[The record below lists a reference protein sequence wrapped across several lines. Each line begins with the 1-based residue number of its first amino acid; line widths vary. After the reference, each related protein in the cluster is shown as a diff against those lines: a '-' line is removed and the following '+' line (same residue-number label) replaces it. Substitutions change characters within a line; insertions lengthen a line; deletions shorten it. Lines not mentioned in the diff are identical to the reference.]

1 MKVYKRNGAE
11 QDFCLDKIIN
21 AIKKANNAVS
31 DDGKLT
37 DEQFDKVVA
46 TVEKF
51 LEPFDTVKV
60 EDIQDLVEKAL
71 MKHNRY
77 EIAKAYILFRDKKQN
92 QKLYDDVDEQVLAI
106 TKGESAELRGD
117 NANKHIDVNSS
128 IRDYIAGTE
137 CKSLAQKML
146 DKSIITAHKKG
157 WLHYHD
163 MDYSPVM
170 PLHNCFSGNT
180 KVVTEYGTL
189 PFSSFKEGETI
200 TVLDYKGVRRKAI
213 VHLFEKQPFNIV
225 TLVARGKNRKVEI
238 ECTADHRWMLED
250 GSITTSLK
258 VGDRIK
264 RFERHR
270 NTITN
275 EEQAKYWCFGFI
287 VGDGCDHYNLSH
299 VRLCGYK
306 NQYLENFKKAGCFY
320 NLTPDFGKDACP
332 VTSHFRKQ
340 DFLNSKGWKF
350 LNAEQKAFLFEGLM
364 AADHWGEN
372 SITTSD
378 ERELNLIKE
387 CAPIAGYVISSI
399 KEVTRNTNYK
409 ENALQYEIRFIST
422 MKENYGYVVKCIKP
436 KYKDNRPQQTYCVEE
451 PETHTF
457 TLEKGVVTG
466 NCDVFNI
473 EDMLDNGFMMN
484 DTKITRPRRFSTAAN
499 LAAQVNLIISGSQ
512 YGGQTFSWAPLA
524 KYVESTRVDCKIEL
538 LTILSVLPKWLAL
551 ILKPWY
557 NKMVEV
563 MVKRDVHVGIK
574 TYQYQVLCHQ
584 SSNGQ
589 TPFVSNVI
597 NLREAMGER
606 EQKDLAFIIEEI
618 LKRRTKGV
626 LDKLGKPMPPLFPKL
641 LYYTCDGLNVK
652 KGDPYFYLT
661 ELAAKCITVRM
672 QPDIISEKK
681 NREVKKGQMIPA
693 MGCRSF
699 LAPVWEERRYPRN
712 TMFYWQYVTSNNIQY
727 EGAPGRNIDFNRKIE
742 YSVLPHSDA
751 NCEIAINFRGNTGWL
766 KETTDEEV
774 VILQP
779 IVYGRF
785 NMGVVTINL
794 PHCALSAVKSVKDN
808 NMDSKYL
815 KDEFYRILDERLEI
829 CHKALLTRW
838 ESVKNIKAKN
848 SPILWQHGALARLNE
863 DDTIGDWVVKHE
875 PAFTSI
881 SLGYVGLY
889 ETCMALTGESNTSS
903 KGQKTSS
910 KILQYLNK
918 KCEEWKEEDHLG
930 YSIYGTPEEALTY
943 KFASA
948 LAKDFGLIE
957 HITDKEYVVNSYH
970 VDPREDIDA
979 FLKLKI
985 EGQYLAL
992 SSGGAVSYIETPDMQ
1007 KNPEAIISVIQY
1019 MHEHI
1024 MYAEVNT
1031 KLDTCYNCGYQ
1042 GELKMIKTENGD
1054 FRFVCP
1060 VCGCDDPDKQLV
1072 TRRIC
1077 GYMGVVNAG
1086 NVNKGRGDDI
1096 FNRTLHLDSESNI
1109 RYVGNMKPT
1118 PKSCLC
1124 S

>member
-170 PLHNCFSGNT
+170 PLHNC
-180 KVVTEYGTL
+180 
-189 PFSSFKEGETI
+189 
-200 TVLDYKGVRRKAI
+200 
-213 VHLFEKQPFNIV
+213 
-225 TLVARGKNRKVEI
+225 
-238 ECTADHRWMLED
+238 
-250 GSITTSLK
+250 
-258 VGDRIK
+258 
-264 RFERHR
+264 
-270 NTITN
+270 
-275 EEQAKYWCFGFI
+275 
-287 VGDGCDHYNLSH
+287 
-299 VRLCGYK
+299 
-306 NQYLENFKKAGCFY
+306 
-320 NLTPDFGKDACP
+320 
-332 VTSHFRKQ
+332 
-340 DFLNSKGWKF
+340 
-350 LNAEQKAFLFEGLM
+350 
-364 AADHWGEN
+364 
-372 SITTSD
+372 
-378 ERELNLIKE
+378 
-387 CAPIAGYVISSI
+387 
-399 KEVTRNTNYK
+399 
-409 ENALQYEIRFIST
+409 
-422 MKENYGYVVKCIKP
+422 
-436 KYKDNRPQQTYCVEE
+436 
-451 PETHTF
+451 
-457 TLEKGVVTG
+457 
-466 NCDVFNI
+466 DVFNI

-499 LAAQVNLIISGSQ
+499 LAAQINLIISGSQ

-538 LTILSVLPKWLAL
+538 LSILSVLPKWFAF

-557 NKMVEV
+557 SKMVEV
-563 MVKRDVHVGIK
+563 MVKRDIHVGIK

-597 NLREAMGER
+597 NLREAMGEQ

-681 NREVKKGQMIPA
+681 NREVKKGQMIPC

-699 LAPVWEERRYPRN
+699 LSAIWEERRYPRS
-712 TMFYWQYVTSNNIQY
+712 TKFYWQYVTSSNVQY

-742 YSVLPHSDA
+742 YSVLPHFDA

-766 KETTDEEV
+766 KEMTDEEV
-774 VILQP
+774 VVLQP

-863 DDTIGDWVVKHE
+863 EDTIGDWVMKHE

-889 ETCMALTGESNTSS
+889 ETCMALTGESNTSA

-957 HITDKEYVVNSYH
+957 HITDKEYIVNSYH

-979 FLKLKI
+979 FLKLNI

-1007 KNPEAIISVIQY
+1007 RNPEAIISVIQY

-1109 RYVGNMKPT
+1109 RYVGNMKPI

>member
-170 PLHNCFSGNT
+170 PLHNC
-180 KVVTEYGTL
+180 
-189 PFSSFKEGETI
+189 
-200 TVLDYKGVRRKAI
+200 
-213 VHLFEKQPFNIV
+213 
-225 TLVARGKNRKVEI
+225 
-238 ECTADHRWMLED
+238 
-250 GSITTSLK
+250 
-258 VGDRIK
+258 
-264 RFERHR
+264 
-270 NTITN
+270 
-275 EEQAKYWCFGFI
+275 
-287 VGDGCDHYNLSH
+287 
-299 VRLCGYK
+299 
-306 NQYLENFKKAGCFY
+306 
-320 NLTPDFGKDACP
+320 
-332 VTSHFRKQ
+332 
-340 DFLNSKGWKF
+340 
-350 LNAEQKAFLFEGLM
+350 
-364 AADHWGEN
+364 
-372 SITTSD
+372 
-378 ERELNLIKE
+378 
-387 CAPIAGYVISSI
+387 
-399 KEVTRNTNYK
+399 
-409 ENALQYEIRFIST
+409 
-422 MKENYGYVVKCIKP
+422 
-436 KYKDNRPQQTYCVEE
+436 
-451 PETHTF
+451 
-457 TLEKGVVTG
+457 
-466 NCDVFNI
+466 DVFNI

-499 LAAQVNLIISGSQ
+499 LAAQINLIISGSQ

-889 ETCMALTGESNTSS
+889 ETCMALTGESNTSV

-1019 MHEHI
+1019 MHDHI

-1109 RYVGNMKPT
+1109 RYVGNMKPI

>member
-170 PLHNCFSGNT
+170 PLHNC
-180 KVVTEYGTL
+180 
-189 PFSSFKEGETI
+189 
-200 TVLDYKGVRRKAI
+200 
-213 VHLFEKQPFNIV
+213 
-225 TLVARGKNRKVEI
+225 
-238 ECTADHRWMLED
+238 
-250 GSITTSLK
+250 
-258 VGDRIK
+258 
-264 RFERHR
+264 
-270 NTITN
+270 
-275 EEQAKYWCFGFI
+275 
-287 VGDGCDHYNLSH
+287 
-299 VRLCGYK
+299 
-306 NQYLENFKKAGCFY
+306 
-320 NLTPDFGKDACP
+320 
-332 VTSHFRKQ
+332 
-340 DFLNSKGWKF
+340 
-350 LNAEQKAFLFEGLM
+350 
-364 AADHWGEN
+364 
-372 SITTSD
+372 
-378 ERELNLIKE
+378 
-387 CAPIAGYVISSI
+387 
-399 KEVTRNTNYK
+399 
-409 ENALQYEIRFIST
+409 
-422 MKENYGYVVKCIKP
+422 
-436 KYKDNRPQQTYCVEE
+436 
-451 PETHTF
+451 
-457 TLEKGVVTG
+457 
-466 NCDVFNI
+466 DVFNI

-499 LAAQVNLIISGSQ
+499 LAAQINLIISGSQ

-538 LTILSVLPKWLAL
+538 LTILSVLPKWLAF

-563 MVKRDVHVGIK
+563 MVKRDIHVGIK

-597 NLREAMGER
+597 NLREAMGEQ

-681 NREVKKGQMIPA
+681 NREVKKGQMIPC

-699 LAPVWEERRYPRN
+699 LAPIWEERRYPRN
-712 TMFYWQYVTSNNIQY
+712 TKFYWQYVTSSNIQY

-742 YSVLPHSDA
+742 YSVLPHFDA

-774 VILQP
+774 VVLQP

-848 SPILWQHGALARLNE
+848 SPILWQHGALARLDE
-863 DDTIGDWVVKHE
+863 EDTIGDWVMKHE

-889 ETCMALTGESNTSS
+889 ETCMALTGESNTSA

-1007 KNPEAIISVIQY
+1007 KNPEAIIVVIQY
-1019 MHEHI
+1019 IHEHI

-1096 FNRTLHLDSESNI
+1096 FNRTLHLDSECNI
-1109 RYVGNMKPT
+1109 RYVGNVKPI

>member
-170 PLHNCFSGNT
+170 PLHNC
-180 KVVTEYGTL
+180 
-189 PFSSFKEGETI
+189 
-200 TVLDYKGVRRKAI
+200 
-213 VHLFEKQPFNIV
+213 
-225 TLVARGKNRKVEI
+225 
-238 ECTADHRWMLED
+238 
-250 GSITTSLK
+250 
-258 VGDRIK
+258 
-264 RFERHR
+264 
-270 NTITN
+270 
-275 EEQAKYWCFGFI
+275 
-287 VGDGCDHYNLSH
+287 
-299 VRLCGYK
+299 
-306 NQYLENFKKAGCFY
+306 
-320 NLTPDFGKDACP
+320 
-332 VTSHFRKQ
+332 
-340 DFLNSKGWKF
+340 
-350 LNAEQKAFLFEGLM
+350 
-364 AADHWGEN
+364 
-372 SITTSD
+372 
-378 ERELNLIKE
+378 
-387 CAPIAGYVISSI
+387 
-399 KEVTRNTNYK
+399 
-409 ENALQYEIRFIST
+409 
-422 MKENYGYVVKCIKP
+422 
-436 KYKDNRPQQTYCVEE
+436 
-451 PETHTF
+451 
-457 TLEKGVVTG
+457 
-466 NCDVFNI
+466 DVFNI

-499 LAAQVNLIISGSQ
+499 LAAQINLIISGSQ

-538 LTILSVLPKWLAL
+538 LSILSVLPKWLAF

-563 MVKRDVHVGIK
+563 MVKRDIHVGIK

-597 NLREAMGER
+597 NLREAMGEQ

-681 NREVKKGQMIPA
+681 NREVKKGQMIPC

-699 LAPVWEERRYPRN
+699 LAPIWEERRYSRN
-712 TMFYWQYVTSNNIQY
+712 TKFYWQYVTSNNIQY

-742 YSVLPHSDA
+742 YSVLPHFDA

-774 VILQP
+774 VVLQP

-863 DDTIGDWVVKHE
+863 EDTIGDWAMKHE

-889 ETCMALTGESNTSS
+889 ETCMALTGESNTSA

-1007 KNPEAIISVIQY
+1007 KNPEAIVVVIQY
-1019 MHEHI
+1019 IHEHI

-1096 FNRTLHLDSESNI
+1096 FNRTLHLDSECNI
-1109 RYVGNMKPT
+1109 RYVGNMKPI

>member
-170 PLHNCFSGNT
+170 PLHNC
-180 KVVTEYGTL
+180 
-189 PFSSFKEGETI
+189 
-200 TVLDYKGVRRKAI
+200 
-213 VHLFEKQPFNIV
+213 
-225 TLVARGKNRKVEI
+225 
-238 ECTADHRWMLED
+238 
-250 GSITTSLK
+250 
-258 VGDRIK
+258 
-264 RFERHR
+264 
-270 NTITN
+270 
-275 EEQAKYWCFGFI
+275 
-287 VGDGCDHYNLSH
+287 
-299 VRLCGYK
+299 
-306 NQYLENFKKAGCFY
+306 
-320 NLTPDFGKDACP
+320 
-332 VTSHFRKQ
+332 
-340 DFLNSKGWKF
+340 
-350 LNAEQKAFLFEGLM
+350 
-364 AADHWGEN
+364 
-372 SITTSD
+372 
-378 ERELNLIKE
+378 
-387 CAPIAGYVISSI
+387 
-399 KEVTRNTNYK
+399 
-409 ENALQYEIRFIST
+409 
-422 MKENYGYVVKCIKP
+422 
-436 KYKDNRPQQTYCVEE
+436 
-451 PETHTF
+451 
-457 TLEKGVVTG
+457 
-466 NCDVFNI
+466 DVFNI

-499 LAAQVNLIISGSQ
+499 LAAQINLIISGSQ

-538 LTILSVLPKWLAL
+538 LSILSVLPKWLAF

-563 MVKRDVHVGIK
+563 MVKRDIHVGIK

-681 NREVKKGQMIPA
+681 NREVKKGQMIPC

-699 LAPVWEERRYPRN
+699 LAPIWEERRYPRN
-712 TMFYWQYVTSNNIQY
+712 TKFYWQYVTSNHIQY

-742 YSVLPHSDA
+742 YSVLPHFDA
-751 NCEIAINFRGNTGWL
+751 NCDIAINFRGNTGWL

-774 VILQP
+774 VVLQP

-848 SPILWQHGALARLNE
+848 SPILWQHGALARLDE
-863 DDTIGDWVVKHE
+863 DDTIGDWVMKHE

-889 ETCMALTGESNTSS
+889 ETCMALTGESNTSA

-1007 KNPEAIISVIQY
+1007 RNPEAIISVIQY

-1042 GELKMIKTENGD
+1042 GELEMIKTENGD

-1060 VCGCDDPDKQLV
+1060 VCKCDDPDKQLV

-1096 FNRTLHLDSESNI
+1096 FNRTLHLDSECNI
-1109 RYVGNMKPT
+1109 RYVGNIKPI

>member
-170 PLHNCFSGNT
+170 PLHNC
-180 KVVTEYGTL
+180 
-189 PFSSFKEGETI
+189 
-200 TVLDYKGVRRKAI
+200 
-213 VHLFEKQPFNIV
+213 
-225 TLVARGKNRKVEI
+225 
-238 ECTADHRWMLED
+238 
-250 GSITTSLK
+250 
-258 VGDRIK
+258 
-264 RFERHR
+264 
-270 NTITN
+270 
-275 EEQAKYWCFGFI
+275 
-287 VGDGCDHYNLSH
+287 
-299 VRLCGYK
+299 
-306 NQYLENFKKAGCFY
+306 
-320 NLTPDFGKDACP
+320 
-332 VTSHFRKQ
+332 
-340 DFLNSKGWKF
+340 
-350 LNAEQKAFLFEGLM
+350 
-364 AADHWGEN
+364 
-372 SITTSD
+372 
-378 ERELNLIKE
+378 
-387 CAPIAGYVISSI
+387 
-399 KEVTRNTNYK
+399 
-409 ENALQYEIRFIST
+409 
-422 MKENYGYVVKCIKP
+422 
-436 KYKDNRPQQTYCVEE
+436 
-451 PETHTF
+451 
-457 TLEKGVVTG
+457 
-466 NCDVFNI
+466 DVFNI

-499 LAAQVNLIISGSQ
+499 LAAQINLIISGSQ

-538 LTILSVLPKWLAL
+538 LSILSVLPKWFAF

-681 NREVKKGQMIPA
+681 NREVKKGQMIPC

-699 LAPVWEERRYPRN
+699 LAPIWEERRYSRN
-712 TMFYWQYVTSNNIQY
+712 TKFYWQYVTSNNIQY

-785 NMGVVTINL
+785 NMGVVTVNL

-863 DDTIGDWVVKHE
+863 DDTIGDWVMKHE

-889 ETCMALTGESNTSS
+889 ETCMALTGESNTSV

-1007 KNPEAIISVIQY
+1007 KNPEAIVVVIQY
-1019 MHEHI
+1019 IHEHI

-1109 RYVGNMKPT
+1109 RYVGNMKPI
-1118 PKSCLC
+1118 PKS
-1124 S
+1124 

>member
-170 PLHNCFSGNT
+170 PLHNC
-180 KVVTEYGTL
+180 
-189 PFSSFKEGETI
+189 
-200 TVLDYKGVRRKAI
+200 
-213 VHLFEKQPFNIV
+213 
-225 TLVARGKNRKVEI
+225 
-238 ECTADHRWMLED
+238 
-250 GSITTSLK
+250 
-258 VGDRIK
+258 
-264 RFERHR
+264 
-270 NTITN
+270 
-275 EEQAKYWCFGFI
+275 
-287 VGDGCDHYNLSH
+287 
-299 VRLCGYK
+299 
-306 NQYLENFKKAGCFY
+306 
-320 NLTPDFGKDACP
+320 
-332 VTSHFRKQ
+332 
-340 DFLNSKGWKF
+340 
-350 LNAEQKAFLFEGLM
+350 
-364 AADHWGEN
+364 
-372 SITTSD
+372 
-378 ERELNLIKE
+378 
-387 CAPIAGYVISSI
+387 
-399 KEVTRNTNYK
+399 
-409 ENALQYEIRFIST
+409 
-422 MKENYGYVVKCIKP
+422 
-436 KYKDNRPQQTYCVEE
+436 
-451 PETHTF
+451 
-457 TLEKGVVTG
+457 
-466 NCDVFNI
+466 DVFNI

-499 LAAQVNLIISGSQ
+499 LAAQINLIISGSQ

-538 LTILSVLPKWLAL
+538 LSILSVLPKWFAF

-681 NREVKKGQMIPA
+681 NREVKKGQMIPC

-699 LAPVWEERRYPRN
+699 LAPIWEERRYSRN
-712 TMFYWQYVTSNNIQY
+712 TKFYWQYVTSNNIQY

-785 NMGVVTINL
+785 NMGVVTVNL

-863 DDTIGDWVVKHE
+863 EDTIGDWVMKHE

-889 ETCMALTGESNTSS
+889 ETCMALTGESNTSA

-1007 KNPEAIISVIQY
+1007 KNPEAIVVVIQY
-1019 MHEHI
+1019 IHEHI

-1096 FNRTLHLDSESNI
+1096 FNRTLHLDSECNI
-1109 RYVGNMKPT
+1109 RYVGNVKPI

>member
-170 PLHNCFSGNT
+170 PLHNC
-180 KVVTEYGTL
+180 
-189 PFSSFKEGETI
+189 
-200 TVLDYKGVRRKAI
+200 
-213 VHLFEKQPFNIV
+213 
-225 TLVARGKNRKVEI
+225 
-238 ECTADHRWMLED
+238 
-250 GSITTSLK
+250 
-258 VGDRIK
+258 
-264 RFERHR
+264 
-270 NTITN
+270 
-275 EEQAKYWCFGFI
+275 
-287 VGDGCDHYNLSH
+287 
-299 VRLCGYK
+299 
-306 NQYLENFKKAGCFY
+306 
-320 NLTPDFGKDACP
+320 
-332 VTSHFRKQ
+332 
-340 DFLNSKGWKF
+340 
-350 LNAEQKAFLFEGLM
+350 
-364 AADHWGEN
+364 
-372 SITTSD
+372 
-378 ERELNLIKE
+378 
-387 CAPIAGYVISSI
+387 
-399 KEVTRNTNYK
+399 
-409 ENALQYEIRFIST
+409 
-422 MKENYGYVVKCIKP
+422 
-436 KYKDNRPQQTYCVEE
+436 
-451 PETHTF
+451 
-457 TLEKGVVTG
+457 
-466 NCDVFNI
+466 DVFNI

-499 LAAQVNLIISGSQ
+499 LAAQINLIISGSQ

-538 LTILSVLPKWLAL
+538 LSILSVLPKWLAF

-563 MVKRDVHVGIK
+563 MVKRDIHVGIK

-681 NREVKKGQMIPA
+681 NREVKKGQMIPC

-699 LAPVWEERRYPRN
+699 VSAIWEERRYPRS
-712 TMFYWQYVTSNNIQY
+712 TKFYWQYVTSNNIQY

-742 YSVLPHSDA
+742 YSVLPHFDA

-774 VILQP
+774 VVLQP

-848 SPILWQHGALARLNE
+848 SPILWQHGALARLDE
-863 DDTIGDWVVKHE
+863 EDTIGDWVMKHE

-889 ETCMALTGESNTSS
+889 ETCMALTGESNTSA

-1007 KNPEAIISVIQY
+1007 KNPEAIIVVIQY
-1019 MHEHI
+1019 IHEHI

-1096 FNRTLHLDSESNI
+1096 FNRTLHLDSECNI
-1109 RYVGNMKPT
+1109 RYVGNVKPI

>member
-170 PLHNCFSGNT
+170 PLHNC
-180 KVVTEYGTL
+180 
-189 PFSSFKEGETI
+189 
-200 TVLDYKGVRRKAI
+200 
-213 VHLFEKQPFNIV
+213 
-225 TLVARGKNRKVEI
+225 
-238 ECTADHRWMLED
+238 
-250 GSITTSLK
+250 
-258 VGDRIK
+258 
-264 RFERHR
+264 
-270 NTITN
+270 
-275 EEQAKYWCFGFI
+275 
-287 VGDGCDHYNLSH
+287 
-299 VRLCGYK
+299 
-306 NQYLENFKKAGCFY
+306 
-320 NLTPDFGKDACP
+320 
-332 VTSHFRKQ
+332 
-340 DFLNSKGWKF
+340 
-350 LNAEQKAFLFEGLM
+350 
-364 AADHWGEN
+364 
-372 SITTSD
+372 
-378 ERELNLIKE
+378 
-387 CAPIAGYVISSI
+387 
-399 KEVTRNTNYK
+399 
-409 ENALQYEIRFIST
+409 
-422 MKENYGYVVKCIKP
+422 
-436 KYKDNRPQQTYCVEE
+436 
-451 PETHTF
+451 
-457 TLEKGVVTG
+457 
-466 NCDVFNI
+466 DVFNI

-499 LAAQVNLIISGSQ
+499 LAAQINLIISGSQ

-538 LTILSVLPKWLAL
+538 LSILSVLPKWFAF

-563 MVKRDVHVGIK
+563 MVKRDIHVGIK

-681 NREVKKGQMIPA
+681 NREVKKGQMIPC

-699 LAPVWEERRYPRN
+699 LAPIWEERRYPRS
-712 TMFYWQYVTSNNIQY
+712 TKFYWQYVTSNNIQY

-742 YSVLPHSDA
+742 YSVLPHFDA

-766 KETTDEEV
+766 KEMTDEEV
-774 VILQP
+774 VVLQP

-863 DDTIGDWVVKHE
+863 EDTIGDWVMKHE

-889 ETCMALTGESNTSS
+889 ETCMALTGESNTSV

-957 HITDKEYVVNSYH
+957 HITDKEYIVNSYH

-979 FLKLKI
+979 FLKLNI

-1007 KNPEAIISVIQY
+1007 RNPEAIISVIQY

-1109 RYVGNMKPT
+1109 RYVGNMKPI

>member
-37 DEQFDKVVA
+37 DEQFDKVVS

-170 PLHNCFSGNT
+170 PLHNC
-180 KVVTEYGTL
+180 
-189 PFSSFKEGETI
+189 
-200 TVLDYKGVRRKAI
+200 
-213 VHLFEKQPFNIV
+213 
-225 TLVARGKNRKVEI
+225 
-238 ECTADHRWMLED
+238 
-250 GSITTSLK
+250 
-258 VGDRIK
+258 
-264 RFERHR
+264 
-270 NTITN
+270 
-275 EEQAKYWCFGFI
+275 
-287 VGDGCDHYNLSH
+287 
-299 VRLCGYK
+299 
-306 NQYLENFKKAGCFY
+306 
-320 NLTPDFGKDACP
+320 
-332 VTSHFRKQ
+332 
-340 DFLNSKGWKF
+340 
-350 LNAEQKAFLFEGLM
+350 
-364 AADHWGEN
+364 
-372 SITTSD
+372 
-378 ERELNLIKE
+378 
-387 CAPIAGYVISSI
+387 
-399 KEVTRNTNYK
+399 
-409 ENALQYEIRFIST
+409 
-422 MKENYGYVVKCIKP
+422 
-436 KYKDNRPQQTYCVEE
+436 
-451 PETHTF
+451 
-457 TLEKGVVTG
+457 
-466 NCDVFNI
+466 DVFNI

-499 LAAQVNLIISGSQ
+499 LAAQINLIISGSQ

-538 LTILSVLPKWLAL
+538 LSILSVLPKWFAF

-681 NREVKKGQMIPA
+681 NREVKKGQMIPC

-699 LAPVWEERRYPRN
+699 LSAIWEERRYPRS
-712 TMFYWQYVTSNNIQY
+712 TKFYWQYVTSNNIQY

-863 DDTIGDWVVKHE
+863 EDTVGDWVMKHE

-889 ETCMALTGESNTSS
+889 ETCMALTGESNTSV

-1007 KNPEAIISVIQY
+1007 KNPEAIIVVIQY
-1019 MHEHI
+1019 IHEHI

-1096 FNRTLHLDSESNI
+1096 FNRTLHLDSECNI
-1109 RYVGNMKPT
+1109 RYVGNMKPI

>member
-170 PLHNCFSGNT
+170 PLHNC
-180 KVVTEYGTL
+180 
-189 PFSSFKEGETI
+189 
-200 TVLDYKGVRRKAI
+200 
-213 VHLFEKQPFNIV
+213 
-225 TLVARGKNRKVEI
+225 
-238 ECTADHRWMLED
+238 
-250 GSITTSLK
+250 
-258 VGDRIK
+258 
-264 RFERHR
+264 
-270 NTITN
+270 
-275 EEQAKYWCFGFI
+275 
-287 VGDGCDHYNLSH
+287 
-299 VRLCGYK
+299 
-306 NQYLENFKKAGCFY
+306 
-320 NLTPDFGKDACP
+320 
-332 VTSHFRKQ
+332 
-340 DFLNSKGWKF
+340 
-350 LNAEQKAFLFEGLM
+350 
-364 AADHWGEN
+364 
-372 SITTSD
+372 
-378 ERELNLIKE
+378 
-387 CAPIAGYVISSI
+387 
-399 KEVTRNTNYK
+399 
-409 ENALQYEIRFIST
+409 
-422 MKENYGYVVKCIKP
+422 
-436 KYKDNRPQQTYCVEE
+436 
-451 PETHTF
+451 
-457 TLEKGVVTG
+457 
-466 NCDVFNI
+466 DVFNI

-499 LAAQVNLIISGSQ
+499 LAAQINLIISGSQ

-538 LTILSVLPKWLAL
+538 LSILSVLPKWFAF

-681 NREVKKGQMIPA
+681 NREVKKGQMIPC

-699 LAPVWEERRYPRN
+699 LAPIWEERRYPRS
-712 TMFYWQYVTSNNIQY
+712 TKFYWQYVTSNNIQY

-774 VILQP
+774 VVLQP

-785 NMGVVTINL
+785 NMGVVTVNL

-863 DDTIGDWVVKHE
+863 DDTIGDWVMKHE

-889 ETCMALTGESNTSS
+889 ETCMALTGESNTSV

-979 FLKLKI
+979 FLKLNI

-1007 KNPEAIISVIQY
+1007 RNPEAIISVIQY

-1042 GELKMIKTENGD
+1042 GELEMVKTENGD

-1060 VCGCDDPDKQLV
+1060 VCRCDDPDKQLV

-1109 RYVGNMKPT
+1109 RYVGNMKPI
-1118 PKSCLC
+1118 PKS
-1124 S
+1124 

>member
-170 PLHNCFSGNT
+170 PLHNC
-180 KVVTEYGTL
+180 
-189 PFSSFKEGETI
+189 
-200 TVLDYKGVRRKAI
+200 
-213 VHLFEKQPFNIV
+213 
-225 TLVARGKNRKVEI
+225 
-238 ECTADHRWMLED
+238 
-250 GSITTSLK
+250 
-258 VGDRIK
+258 
-264 RFERHR
+264 
-270 NTITN
+270 
-275 EEQAKYWCFGFI
+275 
-287 VGDGCDHYNLSH
+287 
-299 VRLCGYK
+299 
-306 NQYLENFKKAGCFY
+306 
-320 NLTPDFGKDACP
+320 
-332 VTSHFRKQ
+332 
-340 DFLNSKGWKF
+340 
-350 LNAEQKAFLFEGLM
+350 
-364 AADHWGEN
+364 
-372 SITTSD
+372 
-378 ERELNLIKE
+378 
-387 CAPIAGYVISSI
+387 
-399 KEVTRNTNYK
+399 
-409 ENALQYEIRFIST
+409 
-422 MKENYGYVVKCIKP
+422 
-436 KYKDNRPQQTYCVEE
+436 
-451 PETHTF
+451 
-457 TLEKGVVTG
+457 
-466 NCDVFNI
+466 DVFNI

-499 LAAQVNLIISGSQ
+499 LAAQINLIISGSQ

-538 LTILSVLPKWLAL
+538 LTILSVLPKWLAC

-563 MVKRDVHVGIK
+563 MVKRDIHVGIK

-681 NREVKKGQMIPA
+681 NREVKKGQMIPC

-699 LAPVWEERRYPRN
+699 LAPIWEERRYSRN
-712 TMFYWQYVTSNNIQY
+712 TKFYWQYVTSNNIQY

-863 DDTIGDWVVKHE
+863 EDTIGDWVMKHE

-889 ETCMALTGESNTSS
+889 ETCMALTGESNTSA

-1007 KNPEAIISVIQY
+1007 KNPEAIVVVIQY
-1019 MHEHI
+1019 IHEHI

-1096 FNRTLHLDSESNI
+1096 FNRTLHLDSECNI
-1109 RYVGNMKPT
+1109 RYVGNMKPI

>member
-170 PLHNCFSGNT
+170 PLHNC
-180 KVVTEYGTL
+180 
-189 PFSSFKEGETI
+189 
-200 TVLDYKGVRRKAI
+200 
-213 VHLFEKQPFNIV
+213 
-225 TLVARGKNRKVEI
+225 
-238 ECTADHRWMLED
+238 
-250 GSITTSLK
+250 
-258 VGDRIK
+258 
-264 RFERHR
+264 
-270 NTITN
+270 
-275 EEQAKYWCFGFI
+275 
-287 VGDGCDHYNLSH
+287 
-299 VRLCGYK
+299 
-306 NQYLENFKKAGCFY
+306 
-320 NLTPDFGKDACP
+320 
-332 VTSHFRKQ
+332 
-340 DFLNSKGWKF
+340 
-350 LNAEQKAFLFEGLM
+350 
-364 AADHWGEN
+364 
-372 SITTSD
+372 
-378 ERELNLIKE
+378 
-387 CAPIAGYVISSI
+387 
-399 KEVTRNTNYK
+399 
-409 ENALQYEIRFIST
+409 
-422 MKENYGYVVKCIKP
+422 
-436 KYKDNRPQQTYCVEE
+436 
-451 PETHTF
+451 
-457 TLEKGVVTG
+457 
-466 NCDVFNI
+466 DVFNI

-538 LTILSVLPKWLAL
+538 LSILSVLPKWFAF

-563 MVKRDVHVGIK
+563 MVKRDIHVGIK

-681 NREVKKGQMIPA
+681 NREVKKGQMIPC

-699 LAPVWEERRYPRN
+699 VSAIWEERRYPRS
-712 TMFYWQYVTSNNIQY
+712 TKFYWQYVTSNNIQY

-742 YSVLPHSDA
+742 YSVLPHFDA

-838 ESVKNIKAKN
+838 DSVKNIKAKN

-863 DDTIGDWVVKHE
+863 EDTIGDWVMKHE

-889 ETCMALTGESNTSS
+889 ETCMALTGESNTSV

-979 FLKLKI
+979 FLKLNI

-1007 KNPEAIISVIQY
+1007 RNPEAIISVIQY

-1109 RYVGNMKPT
+1109 HYVGNMKPT
-1118 PKSCLC
+1118 TKSCLC

>member
-170 PLHNCFSGNT
+170 PLHNC
-180 KVVTEYGTL
+180 
-189 PFSSFKEGETI
+189 
-200 TVLDYKGVRRKAI
+200 
-213 VHLFEKQPFNIV
+213 
-225 TLVARGKNRKVEI
+225 
-238 ECTADHRWMLED
+238 
-250 GSITTSLK
+250 
-258 VGDRIK
+258 
-264 RFERHR
+264 
-270 NTITN
+270 
-275 EEQAKYWCFGFI
+275 
-287 VGDGCDHYNLSH
+287 
-299 VRLCGYK
+299 
-306 NQYLENFKKAGCFY
+306 
-320 NLTPDFGKDACP
+320 
-332 VTSHFRKQ
+332 
-340 DFLNSKGWKF
+340 
-350 LNAEQKAFLFEGLM
+350 
-364 AADHWGEN
+364 
-372 SITTSD
+372 
-378 ERELNLIKE
+378 
-387 CAPIAGYVISSI
+387 
-399 KEVTRNTNYK
+399 
-409 ENALQYEIRFIST
+409 
-422 MKENYGYVVKCIKP
+422 
-436 KYKDNRPQQTYCVEE
+436 
-451 PETHTF
+451 
-457 TLEKGVVTG
+457 
-466 NCDVFNI
+466 DVFNI

-499 LAAQVNLIISGSQ
+499 LAAQINLIISGSQ

-538 LTILSVLPKWLAL
+538 LSILSVLPKWFAF

-597 NLREAMGER
+597 NLREAMGEQ

-681 NREVKKGQMIPA
+681 NREVKKGQMIPC

-699 LAPVWEERRYPRN
+699 LAPIWEERRYPRS
-712 TMFYWQYVTSNNIQY
+712 TKFYWQYVTSNNIQY

-742 YSVLPHSDA
+742 HSVLPHFDA

-848 SPILWQHGALARLNE
+848 SPILWQHGALARLDE
-863 DDTIGDWVVKHE
+863 EDTIGDWVMKHE

-889 ETCMALTGESNTSS
+889 ETCMALTGESNTSV

-957 HITDKEYVVNSYH
+957 HITDKEYIVNSYH

-979 FLKLKI
+979 FLKLNI

-1007 KNPEAIISVIQY
+1007 RNPEAIISVIQY

-1109 RYVGNMKPT
+1109 RYVGNMKPI

>member
-170 PLHNCFSGNT
+170 PLHNC
-180 KVVTEYGTL
+180 
-189 PFSSFKEGETI
+189 
-200 TVLDYKGVRRKAI
+200 
-213 VHLFEKQPFNIV
+213 
-225 TLVARGKNRKVEI
+225 
-238 ECTADHRWMLED
+238 
-250 GSITTSLK
+250 
-258 VGDRIK
+258 
-264 RFERHR
+264 
-270 NTITN
+270 
-275 EEQAKYWCFGFI
+275 
-287 VGDGCDHYNLSH
+287 
-299 VRLCGYK
+299 
-306 NQYLENFKKAGCFY
+306 
-320 NLTPDFGKDACP
+320 
-332 VTSHFRKQ
+332 
-340 DFLNSKGWKF
+340 
-350 LNAEQKAFLFEGLM
+350 
-364 AADHWGEN
+364 
-372 SITTSD
+372 
-378 ERELNLIKE
+378 
-387 CAPIAGYVISSI
+387 
-399 KEVTRNTNYK
+399 
-409 ENALQYEIRFIST
+409 
-422 MKENYGYVVKCIKP
+422 
-436 KYKDNRPQQTYCVEE
+436 
-451 PETHTF
+451 
-457 TLEKGVVTG
+457 
-466 NCDVFNI
+466 DVFNI

-499 LAAQVNLIISGSQ
+499 LAAQINLIISGSQ

-681 NREVKKGQMIPA
+681 NREVKKGQMIPC

-699 LAPVWEERRYPRN
+699 LAPIWEERRYSRN
-712 TMFYWQYVTSNNIQY
+712 TKFYWQYVTSNNIQY

-774 VILQP
+774 VVLQP

-863 DDTIGDWVVKHE
+863 DDTIGDWVMKHE

-889 ETCMALTGESNTSS
+889 ETCMALTGESNTSV
-903 KGQKTSS
+903 KGQKASS

-1007 KNPEAIISVIQY
+1007 KNPEAIVVVIQY
-1019 MHEHI
+1019 IHEHI

-1096 FNRTLHLDSESNI
+1096 FNRTLHLDSECNI
-1109 RYVGNMKPT
+1109 RYVGNMKPI

>member
-170 PLHNCFSGNT
+170 PLHNC
-180 KVVTEYGTL
+180 
-189 PFSSFKEGETI
+189 
-200 TVLDYKGVRRKAI
+200 
-213 VHLFEKQPFNIV
+213 
-225 TLVARGKNRKVEI
+225 
-238 ECTADHRWMLED
+238 
-250 GSITTSLK
+250 
-258 VGDRIK
+258 
-264 RFERHR
+264 
-270 NTITN
+270 
-275 EEQAKYWCFGFI
+275 
-287 VGDGCDHYNLSH
+287 
-299 VRLCGYK
+299 
-306 NQYLENFKKAGCFY
+306 
-320 NLTPDFGKDACP
+320 
-332 VTSHFRKQ
+332 
-340 DFLNSKGWKF
+340 
-350 LNAEQKAFLFEGLM
+350 
-364 AADHWGEN
+364 
-372 SITTSD
+372 
-378 ERELNLIKE
+378 
-387 CAPIAGYVISSI
+387 
-399 KEVTRNTNYK
+399 
-409 ENALQYEIRFIST
+409 
-422 MKENYGYVVKCIKP
+422 
-436 KYKDNRPQQTYCVEE
+436 
-451 PETHTF
+451 
-457 TLEKGVVTG
+457 
-466 NCDVFNI
+466 DVFNI

-499 LAAQVNLIISGSQ
+499 LAAQINLIISGSQ

-538 LTILSVLPKWLAL
+538 LSILSVLPKWFAF

-563 MVKRDVHVGIK
+563 MVKRDIHVGIK

-681 NREVKKGQMIPA
+681 NREVKKGQMIPC

-699 LAPVWEERRYPRN
+699 LAPIWEERRYPRS
-712 TMFYWQYVTSNNIQY
+712 TKFYWQYVTSNNIQY

-774 VILQP
+774 VVLQP

-785 NMGVVTINL
+785 NMGVVTVNL
-794 PHCALSAVKSVKDN
+794 PHCALSAVKSIKDN

-863 DDTIGDWVVKHE
+863 DDTIGDWVMKHE

-889 ETCMALTGESNTSS
+889 ETCMALTGESNTSV

-979 FLKLKI
+979 FLKLNI

-1007 KNPEAIISVIQY
+1007 RNPEAIISVIQY

-1042 GELKMIKTENGD
+1042 GELEMVKTENGD

-1060 VCGCDDPDKQLV
+1060 VCRCDDPDKQLV

-1109 RYVGNMKPT
+1109 RYVGNMKPI
-1118 PKSCLC
+1118 PKS
-1124 S
+1124 

>member
-37 DEQFDKVVA
+37 DEQFDKVVS

-170 PLHNCFSGNT
+170 PLHNC
-180 KVVTEYGTL
+180 
-189 PFSSFKEGETI
+189 
-200 TVLDYKGVRRKAI
+200 
-213 VHLFEKQPFNIV
+213 
-225 TLVARGKNRKVEI
+225 
-238 ECTADHRWMLED
+238 
-250 GSITTSLK
+250 
-258 VGDRIK
+258 
-264 RFERHR
+264 
-270 NTITN
+270 
-275 EEQAKYWCFGFI
+275 
-287 VGDGCDHYNLSH
+287 
-299 VRLCGYK
+299 
-306 NQYLENFKKAGCFY
+306 
-320 NLTPDFGKDACP
+320 
-332 VTSHFRKQ
+332 
-340 DFLNSKGWKF
+340 
-350 LNAEQKAFLFEGLM
+350 
-364 AADHWGEN
+364 
-372 SITTSD
+372 
-378 ERELNLIKE
+378 
-387 CAPIAGYVISSI
+387 
-399 KEVTRNTNYK
+399 
-409 ENALQYEIRFIST
+409 
-422 MKENYGYVVKCIKP
+422 
-436 KYKDNRPQQTYCVEE
+436 
-451 PETHTF
+451 
-457 TLEKGVVTG
+457 
-466 NCDVFNI
+466 DVFNI

-499 LAAQVNLIISGSQ
+499 LAAQINLIISGSQ

-538 LTILSVLPKWLAL
+538 LSILSVLPKWFAF

-681 NREVKKGQMIPA
+681 NREVKKGQMIPC

-699 LAPVWEERRYPRN
+699 LAPIWEERRYPRN
-712 TMFYWQYVTSNNIQY
+712 TKFYWQYVTSSNIQY
-727 EGAPGRNIDFNRKIE
+727 EGAPGRNIDFNRKID
-742 YSVLPHSDA
+742 YSVLPHFDV

-774 VILQP
+774 VVLQP

-785 NMGVVTINL
+785 NMGVVTVNL

-863 DDTIGDWVVKHE
+863 DDTIGDWVMKHE

-1007 KNPEAIISVIQY
+1007 KNPEAIIVVIQY
-1019 MHEHI
+1019 IHEHI

-1096 FNRTLHLDSESNI
+1096 FNRTLHLDSECNI
-1109 RYVGNMKPT
+1109 RYVGNMKPI

>member
-170 PLHNCFSGNT
+170 PLHNC
-180 KVVTEYGTL
+180 
-189 PFSSFKEGETI
+189 
-200 TVLDYKGVRRKAI
+200 
-213 VHLFEKQPFNIV
+213 
-225 TLVARGKNRKVEI
+225 
-238 ECTADHRWMLED
+238 
-250 GSITTSLK
+250 
-258 VGDRIK
+258 
-264 RFERHR
+264 
-270 NTITN
+270 
-275 EEQAKYWCFGFI
+275 
-287 VGDGCDHYNLSH
+287 
-299 VRLCGYK
+299 
-306 NQYLENFKKAGCFY
+306 
-320 NLTPDFGKDACP
+320 
-332 VTSHFRKQ
+332 
-340 DFLNSKGWKF
+340 
-350 LNAEQKAFLFEGLM
+350 
-364 AADHWGEN
+364 
-372 SITTSD
+372 
-378 ERELNLIKE
+378 
-387 CAPIAGYVISSI
+387 
-399 KEVTRNTNYK
+399 
-409 ENALQYEIRFIST
+409 
-422 MKENYGYVVKCIKP
+422 
-436 KYKDNRPQQTYCVEE
+436 
-451 PETHTF
+451 
-457 TLEKGVVTG
+457 
-466 NCDVFNI
+466 DVFNI

-499 LAAQVNLIISGSQ
+499 LAAQINLIISGSQ

-681 NREVKKGQMIPA
+681 NREVKKGQMIPC

-699 LAPVWEERRYPRN
+699 LSAIWEERRYPRS
-712 TMFYWQYVTSNNIQY
+712 TKFYWQYVTSSNVQY

-774 VILQP
+774 VVLQP

-785 NMGVVTINL
+785 NMGVVTVNL

-848 SPILWQHGALARLNE
+848 SPILWQHGALARLDE
-863 DDTIGDWVVKHE
+863 DDTIGDWVMKHE

-889 ETCMALTGESNTSS
+889 ETCMALTGESNTSV

-1007 KNPEAIISVIQY
+1007 RNPEAIISVIQY

>member
-170 PLHNCFSGNT
+170 PLHNC
-180 KVVTEYGTL
+180 
-189 PFSSFKEGETI
+189 
-200 TVLDYKGVRRKAI
+200 
-213 VHLFEKQPFNIV
+213 
-225 TLVARGKNRKVEI
+225 
-238 ECTADHRWMLED
+238 
-250 GSITTSLK
+250 
-258 VGDRIK
+258 
-264 RFERHR
+264 
-270 NTITN
+270 
-275 EEQAKYWCFGFI
+275 
-287 VGDGCDHYNLSH
+287 
-299 VRLCGYK
+299 
-306 NQYLENFKKAGCFY
+306 
-320 NLTPDFGKDACP
+320 
-332 VTSHFRKQ
+332 
-340 DFLNSKGWKF
+340 
-350 LNAEQKAFLFEGLM
+350 
-364 AADHWGEN
+364 
-372 SITTSD
+372 
-378 ERELNLIKE
+378 
-387 CAPIAGYVISSI
+387 
-399 KEVTRNTNYK
+399 
-409 ENALQYEIRFIST
+409 
-422 MKENYGYVVKCIKP
+422 
-436 KYKDNRPQQTYCVEE
+436 
-451 PETHTF
+451 
-457 TLEKGVVTG
+457 
-466 NCDVFNI
+466 DVFNI

-499 LAAQVNLIISGSQ
+499 LAAQINLIISGSQ
-512 YGGQTFSWAPLA
+512 YGGQSFSWAPLA

-538 LTILSVLPKWLAL
+538 LTILSVLPKWLAF

-563 MVKRDVHVGIK
+563 MVKRDIHVGIK

-597 NLREAMGER
+597 NLREAMGEQ

-681 NREVKKGQMIPA
+681 NREVKKGQMIPCR
-693 MGCRSF
+693 GCRSF
-699 LAPVWEERRYPRN
+699 LAPIWEERRYSRN
-712 TMFYWQYVTSNNIQY
+712 TKFYWQYVTSNNIQY

-863 DDTIGDWVVKHE
+863 EDTIGDWVMKHE

-889 ETCMALTGESNTSS
+889 ETCMALTGESNTSA

-1007 KNPEAIISVIQY
+1007 KNPEAIVVVIQY
-1019 MHEHI
+1019 IHEHI

-1096 FNRTLHLDSESNI
+1096 FNRTLHLDSECNI
-1109 RYVGNMKPT
+1109 RYVGNVKPI

>member
-170 PLHNCFSGNT
+170 PLHNC
-180 KVVTEYGTL
+180 
-189 PFSSFKEGETI
+189 
-200 TVLDYKGVRRKAI
+200 
-213 VHLFEKQPFNIV
+213 
-225 TLVARGKNRKVEI
+225 
-238 ECTADHRWMLED
+238 
-250 GSITTSLK
+250 
-258 VGDRIK
+258 
-264 RFERHR
+264 
-270 NTITN
+270 
-275 EEQAKYWCFGFI
+275 
-287 VGDGCDHYNLSH
+287 
-299 VRLCGYK
+299 
-306 NQYLENFKKAGCFY
+306 
-320 NLTPDFGKDACP
+320 
-332 VTSHFRKQ
+332 
-340 DFLNSKGWKF
+340 
-350 LNAEQKAFLFEGLM
+350 
-364 AADHWGEN
+364 
-372 SITTSD
+372 
-378 ERELNLIKE
+378 
-387 CAPIAGYVISSI
+387 
-399 KEVTRNTNYK
+399 
-409 ENALQYEIRFIST
+409 
-422 MKENYGYVVKCIKP
+422 
-436 KYKDNRPQQTYCVEE
+436 
-451 PETHTF
+451 
-457 TLEKGVVTG
+457 
-466 NCDVFNI
+466 DVFNI

-499 LAAQVNLIISGSQ
+499 LAAQINLIISGSQ

-538 LTILSVLPKWLAL
+538 LSILSVLPKWFAF

-681 NREVKKGQMIPA
+681 NREVKKGQMIPC

-699 LAPVWEERRYPRN
+699 LAPIWEERRYPRN
-712 TMFYWQYVTSNNIQY
+712 TKFYWQYVTSNNIQY

-848 SPILWQHGALARLNE
+848 SPILWQHGALARLDE
-863 DDTIGDWVVKHE
+863 EETIGDWVMKHE

-881 SLGYVGLY
+881 SLGYAGLY
-889 ETCMALTGESNTSS
+889 ETCMALTGESNTSA

-1007 KNPEAIISVIQY
+1007 KNPEAIVVVIQY
-1019 MHEHI
+1019 IHEHI

-1096 FNRTLHLDSESNI
+1096 FNRTLHLDSECNI
-1109 RYVGNMKPT
+1109 RYVGNMKPI

>member
-11 QDFCLDKIIN
+11 QDFCLDKIIS

-31 DDGKLT
+31 DEGRLT

-146 DKSIITAHKKG
+146 DKIIIAAHKRG

-170 PLHNCFSGNT
+170 PLH
-180 KVVTEYGTL
+180 
-189 PFSSFKEGETI
+189 
-200 TVLDYKGVRRKAI
+200 
-213 VHLFEKQPFNIV
+213 
-225 TLVARGKNRKVEI
+225 
-238 ECTADHRWMLED
+238 
-250 GSITTSLK
+250 
-258 VGDRIK
+258 
-264 RFERHR
+264 
-270 NTITN
+270 
-275 EEQAKYWCFGFI
+275 
-287 VGDGCDHYNLSH
+287 
-299 VRLCGYK
+299 
-306 NQYLENFKKAGCFY
+306 
-320 NLTPDFGKDACP
+320 
-332 VTSHFRKQ
+332 
-340 DFLNSKGWKF
+340 
-350 LNAEQKAFLFEGLM
+350 
-364 AADHWGEN
+364 
-372 SITTSD
+372 
-378 ERELNLIKE
+378 
-387 CAPIAGYVISSI
+387 
-399 KEVTRNTNYK
+399 
-409 ENALQYEIRFIST
+409 
-422 MKENYGYVVKCIKP
+422 
-436 KYKDNRPQQTYCVEE
+436 
-451 PETHTF
+451 
-457 TLEKGVVTG
+457 

-499 LAAQVNLIISGSQ
+499 LAAQINLIISGSQ

-538 LTILSVLPKWLAL
+538 LTILSVLPKWLAF

-557 NKMVEV
+557 SKMVEV
-563 MVKRDVHVGIK
+563 MVKRDIHVGIK

-597 NLREAMGER
+597 NLREAMGKQ

-681 NREVKKGQMIPA
+681 NREVKKGQMIPC

-699 LAPVWEERRYPRN
+699 LAPIWEERRYPRN
-712 TMFYWQYVTSNNIQY
+712 TKFYWQYTTSSNVQY
-727 EGAPGRNIDFNRKIE
+727 EGAPGRNLDFNRKIE
-742 YSVLPHSDA
+742 YGVLPHYDV
-751 NCEIAINFRGNTGWL
+751 NCGIAINFRGNTGWL

-808 NMDSKYL
+808 NMDPKYL
-815 KDEFYRILDERLEI
+815 KDEFYRILDERLDI

-863 DDTIGDWVVKHE
+863 DDTIGDWVMKHE

-889 ETCMALTGESNTSS
+889 ETCMALTGESNTTV
-903 KGQKTSS
+903 KGQKASS

-918 KCEEWKEEDHLG
+918 KMLKNDNPVTTPVIEEINQDAYERLIAPAIERDIRNELTEKAEDGAISVFGKNLTQLLMAPPIAGKTVLGWDPAFRTGCKLAVVDKNGKVLDTVVIYPTAPQKKISQSKEVLKKLISKYRITLISLGNGTASRESEQVIVELLKEIPQKVSYAIVSEAGASVYSASKLATEEFPEFDVGQRSAASIARRLQDPLAELVKIDPKAIGVGQYQHDMNQKKLSQVLEGTVEDCVNSVGIDLN
-930 YSIYGTPEEALTY
+930 T
-943 KFASA
+943 ASA
-948 LAKDFGLIE
+948 SLLEYVSGISKTIAKNIVAYREENGSFDSRKQLLKVPKLGPKAYEQCAGFLRIRNGSQPLDNTGIHPESYEAAGALIKLLGGSEKEPASAEVLSRVEGKDLAAAAAYIGVGEITLQDIVNELKKPGRDPRSDMPKPVLRTDVLDMADLKEGMVLKGTVRNVIDFGAFVDIGVHQDGLI
-957 HITDKEYVVNSYH
+957 HISKLTDKKFIKHPLEVVSVGDVVEVKVLS
-970 VDPREDIDA
+970 VDLVKKRI
-979 FLKLKI
+979 
-985 EGQYLAL
+985 QL
-992 SSGGAVSYIETPDMQ
+992 S
-1007 KNPEAIISVIQY
+1007 
-1019 MHEHI
+1019 
-1024 MYAEVNT
+1024 
-1031 KLDTCYNCGYQ
+1031 
-1042 GELKMIKTENGD
+1042 MI
-1054 FRFVCP
+1054 
-1060 VCGCDDPDKQLV
+1060 L
-1072 TRRIC
+1072 
-1077 GYMGVVNAG
+1077 
-1086 NVNKGRGDDI
+1086 
-1096 FNRTLHLDSESNI
+1096 
-1109 RYVGNMKPT
+1109 
-1118 PKSCLC
+1118 
-1124 S
+1124 

>member
-170 PLHNCFSGNT
+170 PLHNC
-180 KVVTEYGTL
+180 
-189 PFSSFKEGETI
+189 
-200 TVLDYKGVRRKAI
+200 
-213 VHLFEKQPFNIV
+213 
-225 TLVARGKNRKVEI
+225 
-238 ECTADHRWMLED
+238 
-250 GSITTSLK
+250 
-258 VGDRIK
+258 
-264 RFERHR
+264 
-270 NTITN
+270 
-275 EEQAKYWCFGFI
+275 
-287 VGDGCDHYNLSH
+287 
-299 VRLCGYK
+299 
-306 NQYLENFKKAGCFY
+306 
-320 NLTPDFGKDACP
+320 
-332 VTSHFRKQ
+332 
-340 DFLNSKGWKF
+340 
-350 LNAEQKAFLFEGLM
+350 
-364 AADHWGEN
+364 
-372 SITTSD
+372 
-378 ERELNLIKE
+378 
-387 CAPIAGYVISSI
+387 
-399 KEVTRNTNYK
+399 
-409 ENALQYEIRFIST
+409 
-422 MKENYGYVVKCIKP
+422 
-436 KYKDNRPQQTYCVEE
+436 
-451 PETHTF
+451 
-457 TLEKGVVTG
+457 
-466 NCDVFNI
+466 DVFNI

-499 LAAQVNLIISGSQ
+499 LAAQINLIISGSQ

-538 LTILSVLPKWLAL
+538 LSILSVLPKWFAF

-681 NREVKKGQMIPA
+681 NREVKKGQMIPC

-699 LAPVWEERRYPRN
+699 LAPIWEERRYPRN
-712 TMFYWQYVTSNNIQY
+712 TKFYWQYVTSNNIQY

-742 YSVLPHSDA
+742 YSVLPHFDA
-751 NCEIAINFRGNTGWL
+751 NCDIAINFRGNTGWL

-785 NMGVVTINL
+785 NMGVVTVNL

-848 SPILWQHGALARLNE
+848 SPILWQHGALARLDE
-863 DDTIGDWVVKHE
+863 DDTIGDWVMKHE

-889 ETCMALTGESNTSS
+889 ETCMALTGESNTSV

-1007 KNPEAIISVIQY
+1007 RNPEAIISVIQY

-1096 FNRTLHLDSESNI
+1096 FNRTLHLDSECNI
-1109 RYVGNMKPT
+1109 RYVGNMKPI

>member
-170 PLHNCFSGNT
+170 PLHNC
-180 KVVTEYGTL
+180 
-189 PFSSFKEGETI
+189 
-200 TVLDYKGVRRKAI
+200 
-213 VHLFEKQPFNIV
+213 
-225 TLVARGKNRKVEI
+225 
-238 ECTADHRWMLED
+238 
-250 GSITTSLK
+250 
-258 VGDRIK
+258 
-264 RFERHR
+264 
-270 NTITN
+270 
-275 EEQAKYWCFGFI
+275 
-287 VGDGCDHYNLSH
+287 
-299 VRLCGYK
+299 
-306 NQYLENFKKAGCFY
+306 
-320 NLTPDFGKDACP
+320 
-332 VTSHFRKQ
+332 
-340 DFLNSKGWKF
+340 
-350 LNAEQKAFLFEGLM
+350 
-364 AADHWGEN
+364 
-372 SITTSD
+372 
-378 ERELNLIKE
+378 
-387 CAPIAGYVISSI
+387 
-399 KEVTRNTNYK
+399 
-409 ENALQYEIRFIST
+409 
-422 MKENYGYVVKCIKP
+422 
-436 KYKDNRPQQTYCVEE
+436 
-451 PETHTF
+451 
-457 TLEKGVVTG
+457 
-466 NCDVFNI
+466 DVFNI

-499 LAAQVNLIISGSQ
+499 LAAQINLIISGSQ

-538 LTILSVLPKWLAL
+538 LSILSVLPKWFAF

-681 NREVKKGQMIPA
+681 NREVKKGQMIPC

-699 LAPVWEERRYPRN
+699 LAPIWEERRYPRN
-712 TMFYWQYVTSNNIQY
+712 TKFYWQYVTSNNIQY

-785 NMGVVTINL
+785 NMGVVTVNL

-808 NMDSKYL
+808 NMDL

-863 DDTIGDWVVKHE
+863 EDTIGDWVMKHE

-889 ETCMALTGESNTSS
+889 ETCMALTGESNTSV

-1007 KNPEAIISVIQY
+1007 KNPEAIVVVIQY
-1019 MHEHI
+1019 IHEHI

-1031 KLDTCYNCGYQ
+1031 KLDTCYNCSYQ

-1096 FNRTLHLDSESNI
+1096 FNRTLHLDSECNI
-1109 RYVGNMKPT
+1109 RYVGNMKPI

-1124 S
+1124 P

>member
-37 DEQFDKVVA
+37 DEQFDKVVS

-170 PLHNCFSGNT
+170 PLHNC
-180 KVVTEYGTL
+180 
-189 PFSSFKEGETI
+189 
-200 TVLDYKGVRRKAI
+200 
-213 VHLFEKQPFNIV
+213 
-225 TLVARGKNRKVEI
+225 
-238 ECTADHRWMLED
+238 
-250 GSITTSLK
+250 
-258 VGDRIK
+258 
-264 RFERHR
+264 
-270 NTITN
+270 
-275 EEQAKYWCFGFI
+275 
-287 VGDGCDHYNLSH
+287 
-299 VRLCGYK
+299 
-306 NQYLENFKKAGCFY
+306 
-320 NLTPDFGKDACP
+320 
-332 VTSHFRKQ
+332 
-340 DFLNSKGWKF
+340 
-350 LNAEQKAFLFEGLM
+350 
-364 AADHWGEN
+364 
-372 SITTSD
+372 
-378 ERELNLIKE
+378 
-387 CAPIAGYVISSI
+387 
-399 KEVTRNTNYK
+399 
-409 ENALQYEIRFIST
+409 
-422 MKENYGYVVKCIKP
+422 
-436 KYKDNRPQQTYCVEE
+436 
-451 PETHTF
+451 
-457 TLEKGVVTG
+457 
-466 NCDVFNI
+466 DVFNI

-499 LAAQVNLIISGSQ
+499 LAAQINLIISGSQ

-524 KYVESTRVDCKIEL
+524 KYVESTRADCKIEL
-538 LTILSVLPKWLAL
+538 LSILSVLPKWFAF

-563 MVKRDVHVGIK
+563 MVKRDIHVGIK

-681 NREVKKGQMIPA
+681 NREVKKGQMIPC

-699 LAPVWEERRYPRN
+699 VSAIWEERRYPRS
-712 TMFYWQYVTSNNIQY
+712 TKFYWQYVTSNNIQY

-742 YSVLPHSDA
+742 YSVLPHFDA

-774 VILQP
+774 VVLQP

-863 DDTIGDWVVKHE
+863 DDTIGDWVMKHE

-889 ETCMALTGESNTSS
+889 ETCMALTGESNTSV

-979 FLKLKI
+979 FLKLNI

-1007 KNPEAIISVIQY
+1007 RNPEAIISVIQY

-1109 RYVGNMKPT
+1109 RYVGNIKPV

>member
-170 PLHNCFSGNT
+170 PLHNC
-180 KVVTEYGTL
+180 
-189 PFSSFKEGETI
+189 
-200 TVLDYKGVRRKAI
+200 
-213 VHLFEKQPFNIV
+213 
-225 TLVARGKNRKVEI
+225 
-238 ECTADHRWMLED
+238 
-250 GSITTSLK
+250 
-258 VGDRIK
+258 
-264 RFERHR
+264 
-270 NTITN
+270 
-275 EEQAKYWCFGFI
+275 
-287 VGDGCDHYNLSH
+287 
-299 VRLCGYK
+299 
-306 NQYLENFKKAGCFY
+306 
-320 NLTPDFGKDACP
+320 
-332 VTSHFRKQ
+332 
-340 DFLNSKGWKF
+340 
-350 LNAEQKAFLFEGLM
+350 
-364 AADHWGEN
+364 
-372 SITTSD
+372 
-378 ERELNLIKE
+378 
-387 CAPIAGYVISSI
+387 
-399 KEVTRNTNYK
+399 
-409 ENALQYEIRFIST
+409 
-422 MKENYGYVVKCIKP
+422 
-436 KYKDNRPQQTYCVEE
+436 
-451 PETHTF
+451 
-457 TLEKGVVTG
+457 
-466 NCDVFNI
+466 DVFNI

-499 LAAQVNLIISGSQ
+499 LAAQINLIISGSQ

-563 MVKRDVHVGIK
+563 MVKRDIHVGIK

-597 NLREAMGER
+597 NLREAMGEL

-699 LAPVWEERRYPRN
+699 LAPVWEERRYPRS
-712 TMFYWQYVTSNNIQY
+712 TKFYWQYVTSNNIQY

-742 YSVLPHSDA
+742 YSVLPHFDA

-766 KETTDEEV
+766 KEMTDEEV
-774 VILQP
+774 VVLQP

-863 DDTIGDWVVKHE
+863 EDTIGDWVMKHE

-1019 MHEHI
+1019 MHDHI

-1109 RYVGNMKPT
+1109 RYVGNMKPI

>member
-170 PLHNCFSGNT
+170 PLHNC
-180 KVVTEYGTL
+180 
-189 PFSSFKEGETI
+189 
-200 TVLDYKGVRRKAI
+200 
-213 VHLFEKQPFNIV
+213 
-225 TLVARGKNRKVEI
+225 
-238 ECTADHRWMLED
+238 
-250 GSITTSLK
+250 
-258 VGDRIK
+258 
-264 RFERHR
+264 
-270 NTITN
+270 
-275 EEQAKYWCFGFI
+275 
-287 VGDGCDHYNLSH
+287 
-299 VRLCGYK
+299 
-306 NQYLENFKKAGCFY
+306 
-320 NLTPDFGKDACP
+320 
-332 VTSHFRKQ
+332 
-340 DFLNSKGWKF
+340 
-350 LNAEQKAFLFEGLM
+350 
-364 AADHWGEN
+364 
-372 SITTSD
+372 
-378 ERELNLIKE
+378 
-387 CAPIAGYVISSI
+387 
-399 KEVTRNTNYK
+399 
-409 ENALQYEIRFIST
+409 
-422 MKENYGYVVKCIKP
+422 
-436 KYKDNRPQQTYCVEE
+436 
-451 PETHTF
+451 
-457 TLEKGVVTG
+457 
-466 NCDVFNI
+466 DVFNI

-499 LAAQVNLIISGSQ
+499 LAAQINLIISGSQ

-538 LTILSVLPKWLAL
+538 LTILSVLPKWLTF

-563 MVKRDVHVGIK
+563 MVKRDIHVGIK

-597 NLREAMGER
+597 NLREAMGEQ

-681 NREVKKGQMIPA
+681 NREVKKGQMIPC

-699 LAPVWEERRYPRN
+699 LSAIWEERRYPRS
-712 TMFYWQYVTSNNIQY
+712 TKFYWQYVTSNNIQY

-742 YSVLPHSDA
+742 YSVLPHFDA

-863 DDTIGDWVVKHE
+863 EDTIGDWVMKHE

-889 ETCMALTGESNTSS
+889 ETCMALTGESNTSA

-992 SSGGAVSYIETPDMQ
+992 SSGGAVSYIETPNMQ
-1007 KNPEAIISVIQY
+1007 KNPEAIVVVIQY
-1019 MHEHI
+1019 IHEHI

-1096 FNRTLHLDSESNI
+1096 FNRTLHLDSECNI
-1109 RYVGNMKPT
+1109 RYVGNMKPI

>member
-170 PLHNCFSGNT
+170 PLHNC
-180 KVVTEYGTL
+180 
-189 PFSSFKEGETI
+189 
-200 TVLDYKGVRRKAI
+200 
-213 VHLFEKQPFNIV
+213 
-225 TLVARGKNRKVEI
+225 
-238 ECTADHRWMLED
+238 
-250 GSITTSLK
+250 
-258 VGDRIK
+258 
-264 RFERHR
+264 
-270 NTITN
+270 
-275 EEQAKYWCFGFI
+275 
-287 VGDGCDHYNLSH
+287 
-299 VRLCGYK
+299 
-306 NQYLENFKKAGCFY
+306 
-320 NLTPDFGKDACP
+320 
-332 VTSHFRKQ
+332 
-340 DFLNSKGWKF
+340 
-350 LNAEQKAFLFEGLM
+350 
-364 AADHWGEN
+364 
-372 SITTSD
+372 
-378 ERELNLIKE
+378 
-387 CAPIAGYVISSI
+387 
-399 KEVTRNTNYK
+399 
-409 ENALQYEIRFIST
+409 
-422 MKENYGYVVKCIKP
+422 
-436 KYKDNRPQQTYCVEE
+436 
-451 PETHTF
+451 
-457 TLEKGVVTG
+457 
-466 NCDVFNI
+466 DVFNI

-499 LAAQVNLIISGSQ
+499 LAAQINLIISGSQ

-597 NLREAMGER
+597 NLREAMGEL

-863 DDTIGDWVVKHE
+863 EDTIGDWVMKHE

-1019 MHEHI
+1019 MHDHI

>member
-170 PLHNCFSGNT
+170 PLHNC
-180 KVVTEYGTL
+180 
-189 PFSSFKEGETI
+189 
-200 TVLDYKGVRRKAI
+200 
-213 VHLFEKQPFNIV
+213 
-225 TLVARGKNRKVEI
+225 
-238 ECTADHRWMLED
+238 
-250 GSITTSLK
+250 
-258 VGDRIK
+258 
-264 RFERHR
+264 
-270 NTITN
+270 
-275 EEQAKYWCFGFI
+275 
-287 VGDGCDHYNLSH
+287 
-299 VRLCGYK
+299 
-306 NQYLENFKKAGCFY
+306 
-320 NLTPDFGKDACP
+320 
-332 VTSHFRKQ
+332 
-340 DFLNSKGWKF
+340 
-350 LNAEQKAFLFEGLM
+350 
-364 AADHWGEN
+364 
-372 SITTSD
+372 
-378 ERELNLIKE
+378 
-387 CAPIAGYVISSI
+387 
-399 KEVTRNTNYK
+399 
-409 ENALQYEIRFIST
+409 
-422 MKENYGYVVKCIKP
+422 
-436 KYKDNRPQQTYCVEE
+436 
-451 PETHTF
+451 
-457 TLEKGVVTG
+457 
-466 NCDVFNI
+466 DVFNI

-499 LAAQVNLIISGSQ
+499 LAAQINLIISGSQ

-538 LTILSVLPKWLAL
+538 LSILSVLPKWFAF

-563 MVKRDVHVGIK
+563 MIKRDVHVGIK

-681 NREVKKGQMIPA
+681 NREVKKGQMIPC

-699 LAPVWEERRYPRN
+699 LSAIWEERRYPRN
-712 TMFYWQYVTSNNIQY
+712 TKFYWQYVTSNNIQY

-742 YSVLPHSDA
+742 YGVLPHFDV
-751 NCEIAINFRGNTGWL
+751 NCGIAINFRGNTGWL

-863 DDTIGDWVVKHE
+863 EDTIGDWVMKHE

-889 ETCMALTGESNTSS
+889 ETCMALTGESNTSA

-1007 KNPEAIISVIQY
+1007 KNPEAIVVVIQY
-1019 MHEHI
+1019 IHEHI

-1096 FNRTLHLDSESNI
+1096 FNRTLHLDSECNI
-1109 RYVGNMKPT
+1109 RYVGNMKPI

>member
-170 PLHNCFSGNT
+170 PLHNC
-180 KVVTEYGTL
+180 
-189 PFSSFKEGETI
+189 
-200 TVLDYKGVRRKAI
+200 
-213 VHLFEKQPFNIV
+213 
-225 TLVARGKNRKVEI
+225 
-238 ECTADHRWMLED
+238 
-250 GSITTSLK
+250 
-258 VGDRIK
+258 
-264 RFERHR
+264 
-270 NTITN
+270 
-275 EEQAKYWCFGFI
+275 
-287 VGDGCDHYNLSH
+287 
-299 VRLCGYK
+299 
-306 NQYLENFKKAGCFY
+306 
-320 NLTPDFGKDACP
+320 
-332 VTSHFRKQ
+332 
-340 DFLNSKGWKF
+340 
-350 LNAEQKAFLFEGLM
+350 
-364 AADHWGEN
+364 
-372 SITTSD
+372 
-378 ERELNLIKE
+378 
-387 CAPIAGYVISSI
+387 
-399 KEVTRNTNYK
+399 
-409 ENALQYEIRFIST
+409 
-422 MKENYGYVVKCIKP
+422 
-436 KYKDNRPQQTYCVEE
+436 
-451 PETHTF
+451 
-457 TLEKGVVTG
+457 
-466 NCDVFNI
+466 DVFNI

-499 LAAQVNLIISGSQ
+499 LAAQINLIISGSQ

-538 LTILSVLPKWLAL
+538 LSILSVLPKWFAF

-681 NREVKKGQMIPA
+681 NREVKKGQMIPC

-699 LAPVWEERRYPRN
+699 LAPIWEERRYSRN
-712 TMFYWQYVTSNNIQY
+712 TKFYWQYVTSNNIQY

-863 DDTIGDWVVKHE
+863 EDTIGDWVMKHE

-889 ETCMALTGESNTSS
+889 ETCMALTGESNTSA

-1007 KNPEAIISVIQY
+1007 KNPEAIIVVIQY
-1019 MHEHI
+1019 IHEHI

-1096 FNRTLHLDSESNI
+1096 FNRTLHLDSECNI
-1109 RYVGNMKPT
+1109 RYVGNVKPI

>member
-170 PLHNCFSGNT
+170 PLHNC
-180 KVVTEYGTL
+180 
-189 PFSSFKEGETI
+189 
-200 TVLDYKGVRRKAI
+200 
-213 VHLFEKQPFNIV
+213 
-225 TLVARGKNRKVEI
+225 
-238 ECTADHRWMLED
+238 
-250 GSITTSLK
+250 
-258 VGDRIK
+258 
-264 RFERHR
+264 
-270 NTITN
+270 
-275 EEQAKYWCFGFI
+275 
-287 VGDGCDHYNLSH
+287 
-299 VRLCGYK
+299 
-306 NQYLENFKKAGCFY
+306 
-320 NLTPDFGKDACP
+320 
-332 VTSHFRKQ
+332 
-340 DFLNSKGWKF
+340 
-350 LNAEQKAFLFEGLM
+350 
-364 AADHWGEN
+364 
-372 SITTSD
+372 
-378 ERELNLIKE
+378 
-387 CAPIAGYVISSI
+387 
-399 KEVTRNTNYK
+399 
-409 ENALQYEIRFIST
+409 
-422 MKENYGYVVKCIKP
+422 
-436 KYKDNRPQQTYCVEE
+436 
-451 PETHTF
+451 
-457 TLEKGVVTG
+457 
-466 NCDVFNI
+466 DVFNI

-499 LAAQVNLIISGSQ
+499 LAAQINLIISGSQ

-538 LTILSVLPKWLAL
+538 LSILSVLPKWFAF

-563 MVKRDVHVGIK
+563 MVKRDIHVGIK

-597 NLREAMGER
+597 NLREAMGEQ

-681 NREVKKGQMIPA
+681 NREVKKGQMIPC

-699 LAPVWEERRYPRN
+699 LAPIWEERRYPRS
-712 TMFYWQYVTSNNIQY
+712 TKFYWQYVTSNNIQY

-742 YSVLPHSDA
+742 YSVLPHFDA

-766 KETTDEEV
+766 KEMTDEEV
-774 VILQP
+774 VVLQP

-848 SPILWQHGALARLNE
+848 SPILWQHGALARLDE
-863 DDTIGDWVVKHE
+863 EDTIGDWVMKHE

-889 ETCMALTGESNTSS
+889 ETCMALTGESNTSV

-957 HITDKEYVVNSYH
+957 HITDKEYIVNSYH

-979 FLKLKI
+979 FLKLNI

-1007 KNPEAIISVIQY
+1007 RNPEAIISVIQY

-1109 RYVGNMKPT
+1109 RYVGNMKT
-1118 PKSCLC
+1118 IPKSCLC

>member
-170 PLHNCFSGNT
+170 PLHNC
-180 KVVTEYGTL
+180 
-189 PFSSFKEGETI
+189 
-200 TVLDYKGVRRKAI
+200 
-213 VHLFEKQPFNIV
+213 
-225 TLVARGKNRKVEI
+225 
-238 ECTADHRWMLED
+238 
-250 GSITTSLK
+250 
-258 VGDRIK
+258 
-264 RFERHR
+264 
-270 NTITN
+270 
-275 EEQAKYWCFGFI
+275 
-287 VGDGCDHYNLSH
+287 
-299 VRLCGYK
+299 
-306 NQYLENFKKAGCFY
+306 
-320 NLTPDFGKDACP
+320 
-332 VTSHFRKQ
+332 
-340 DFLNSKGWKF
+340 
-350 LNAEQKAFLFEGLM
+350 
-364 AADHWGEN
+364 
-372 SITTSD
+372 
-378 ERELNLIKE
+378 
-387 CAPIAGYVISSI
+387 
-399 KEVTRNTNYK
+399 
-409 ENALQYEIRFIST
+409 
-422 MKENYGYVVKCIKP
+422 
-436 KYKDNRPQQTYCVEE
+436 
-451 PETHTF
+451 
-457 TLEKGVVTG
+457 
-466 NCDVFNI
+466 DVFNI

-499 LAAQVNLIISGSQ
+499 LAAQINLIISGSQ

-538 LTILSVLPKWLAL
+538 LSILSVLPKWFAF

-681 NREVKKGQMIPA
+681 NREVKKGQMIPC

-699 LAPVWEERRYPRN
+699 LAPIWEERRYSRN
-712 TMFYWQYVTSNNIQY
+712 TKFYWQYVTSNNIQY

-785 NMGVVTINL
+785 NMGVVTVNL

-863 DDTIGDWVVKHE
+863 EDTIGDWVMKHE

-889 ETCMALTGESNTSS
+889 ETCMALTGESNTSA

-1007 KNPEAIISVIQY
+1007 KNPEAIVVVIQY
-1019 MHEHI
+1019 IHEHI

-1096 FNRTLHLDSESNI
+1096 FNRTLHLDSECNI
-1109 RYVGNMKPT
+1109 RYVGNMKPI

>member
-170 PLHNCFSGNT
+170 PLHNC
-180 KVVTEYGTL
+180 
-189 PFSSFKEGETI
+189 
-200 TVLDYKGVRRKAI
+200 
-213 VHLFEKQPFNIV
+213 
-225 TLVARGKNRKVEI
+225 
-238 ECTADHRWMLED
+238 
-250 GSITTSLK
+250 
-258 VGDRIK
+258 
-264 RFERHR
+264 
-270 NTITN
+270 
-275 EEQAKYWCFGFI
+275 
-287 VGDGCDHYNLSH
+287 
-299 VRLCGYK
+299 
-306 NQYLENFKKAGCFY
+306 
-320 NLTPDFGKDACP
+320 
-332 VTSHFRKQ
+332 
-340 DFLNSKGWKF
+340 
-350 LNAEQKAFLFEGLM
+350 
-364 AADHWGEN
+364 
-372 SITTSD
+372 
-378 ERELNLIKE
+378 
-387 CAPIAGYVISSI
+387 
-399 KEVTRNTNYK
+399 
-409 ENALQYEIRFIST
+409 
-422 MKENYGYVVKCIKP
+422 
-436 KYKDNRPQQTYCVEE
+436 
-451 PETHTF
+451 
-457 TLEKGVVTG
+457 
-466 NCDVFNI
+466 DVFNI

-499 LAAQVNLIISGSQ
+499 LAAQINLIISGSQ

-538 LTILSVLPKWLAL
+538 LSILSVLPKWFAV

-681 NREVKKGQMIPA
+681 NREVKKGQMIPC

-699 LAPVWEERRYPRN
+699 LAPIWEERRYPRS
-712 TMFYWQYVTSNNIQY
+712 TKFYWQYVTSNNIQY

-785 NMGVVTINL
+785 NMGVVTVNL

-863 DDTIGDWVVKHE
+863 DDTIGDWVMKHE

-889 ETCMALTGESNTSS
+889 ETCMALTGESNTSA

-979 FLKLKI
+979 FLKLNI

-1007 KNPEAIISVIQY
+1007 RNPEAIISVIQY

-1042 GELKMIKTENGD
+1042 GELEMVKTENGD

-1109 RYVGNMKPT
+1109 RYVGNMKQI
-1118 PKSCLC
+1118 PKS
-1124 S
+1124 

>member
-170 PLHNCFSGNT
+170 PLHNC
-180 KVVTEYGTL
+180 
-189 PFSSFKEGETI
+189 
-200 TVLDYKGVRRKAI
+200 
-213 VHLFEKQPFNIV
+213 
-225 TLVARGKNRKVEI
+225 
-238 ECTADHRWMLED
+238 
-250 GSITTSLK
+250 
-258 VGDRIK
+258 
-264 RFERHR
+264 
-270 NTITN
+270 
-275 EEQAKYWCFGFI
+275 
-287 VGDGCDHYNLSH
+287 
-299 VRLCGYK
+299 
-306 NQYLENFKKAGCFY
+306 
-320 NLTPDFGKDACP
+320 
-332 VTSHFRKQ
+332 
-340 DFLNSKGWKF
+340 
-350 LNAEQKAFLFEGLM
+350 
-364 AADHWGEN
+364 
-372 SITTSD
+372 
-378 ERELNLIKE
+378 
-387 CAPIAGYVISSI
+387 
-399 KEVTRNTNYK
+399 
-409 ENALQYEIRFIST
+409 
-422 MKENYGYVVKCIKP
+422 
-436 KYKDNRPQQTYCVEE
+436 
-451 PETHTF
+451 
-457 TLEKGVVTG
+457 
-466 NCDVFNI
+466 DVFNI

-499 LAAQVNLIISGSQ
+499 LAAQINLIISGSQ

-538 LTILSVLPKWLAL
+538 LSILSVLPKWFAF

-597 NLREAMGER
+597 NLREAMGEQ

-681 NREVKKGQMIPA
+681 NREVKKGQMIPC

-699 LAPVWEERRYPRN
+699 LAPIWEERRYPRN

-785 NMGVVTINL
+785 NMGVVTVNL

-863 DDTIGDWVVKHE
+863 DDTIGDWVMKHE

-889 ETCMALTGESNTSS
+889 ETCMALTGESNTSA

-979 FLKLKI
+979 FLKLNI

-1007 KNPEAIISVIQY
+1007 RNPEAIISVIQY

-1042 GELKMIKTENGD
+1042 GELEMVKTENGD

-1060 VCGCDDPDKQLV
+1060 VCRCDDPDKQLV

-1109 RYVGNMKPT
+1109 RYVGNMKPI
-1118 PKSCLC
+1118 PKS
-1124 S
+1124 

>member
-170 PLHNCFSGNT
+170 PLHNC
-180 KVVTEYGTL
+180 
-189 PFSSFKEGETI
+189 
-200 TVLDYKGVRRKAI
+200 
-213 VHLFEKQPFNIV
+213 
-225 TLVARGKNRKVEI
+225 
-238 ECTADHRWMLED
+238 
-250 GSITTSLK
+250 
-258 VGDRIK
+258 
-264 RFERHR
+264 
-270 NTITN
+270 
-275 EEQAKYWCFGFI
+275 
-287 VGDGCDHYNLSH
+287 
-299 VRLCGYK
+299 
-306 NQYLENFKKAGCFY
+306 
-320 NLTPDFGKDACP
+320 
-332 VTSHFRKQ
+332 
-340 DFLNSKGWKF
+340 
-350 LNAEQKAFLFEGLM
+350 
-364 AADHWGEN
+364 
-372 SITTSD
+372 
-378 ERELNLIKE
+378 
-387 CAPIAGYVISSI
+387 
-399 KEVTRNTNYK
+399 
-409 ENALQYEIRFIST
+409 
-422 MKENYGYVVKCIKP
+422 
-436 KYKDNRPQQTYCVEE
+436 
-451 PETHTF
+451 
-457 TLEKGVVTG
+457 
-466 NCDVFNI
+466 DVFNI

-499 LAAQVNLIISGSQ
+499 LAAQINLIISGSQ

-681 NREVKKGQMIPA
+681 NREVKKGQMIPC

-699 LAPVWEERRYPRN
+699 VSAIWEERRYPRS
-712 TMFYWQYVTSNNIQY
+712 TKFYWQYVTSSNVQY

-774 VILQP
+774 VVLQP

-889 ETCMALTGESNTSS
+889 ETCMALTGESNTSV
-903 KGQKTSS
+903 KGQKASS

-1007 KNPEAIISVIQY
+1007 KNPEAIVVVIQY
-1019 MHEHI
+1019 IHEHI

-1096 FNRTLHLDSESNI
+1096 FNRTLHLDSECNI
-1109 RYVGNMKPT
+1109 RYVGNMKPI

>member
-170 PLHNCFSGNT
+170 PLHNC
-180 KVVTEYGTL
+180 
-189 PFSSFKEGETI
+189 
-200 TVLDYKGVRRKAI
+200 
-213 VHLFEKQPFNIV
+213 
-225 TLVARGKNRKVEI
+225 
-238 ECTADHRWMLED
+238 
-250 GSITTSLK
+250 
-258 VGDRIK
+258 
-264 RFERHR
+264 
-270 NTITN
+270 
-275 EEQAKYWCFGFI
+275 
-287 VGDGCDHYNLSH
+287 
-299 VRLCGYK
+299 
-306 NQYLENFKKAGCFY
+306 
-320 NLTPDFGKDACP
+320 
-332 VTSHFRKQ
+332 
-340 DFLNSKGWKF
+340 
-350 LNAEQKAFLFEGLM
+350 
-364 AADHWGEN
+364 
-372 SITTSD
+372 
-378 ERELNLIKE
+378 
-387 CAPIAGYVISSI
+387 
-399 KEVTRNTNYK
+399 
-409 ENALQYEIRFIST
+409 
-422 MKENYGYVVKCIKP
+422 
-436 KYKDNRPQQTYCVEE
+436 
-451 PETHTF
+451 
-457 TLEKGVVTG
+457 
-466 NCDVFNI
+466 DVFNI

-499 LAAQVNLIISGSQ
+499 LAAQINLIISGSQ

-538 LTILSVLPKWLAL
+538 LSILSVLPKWFAF

-563 MVKRDVHVGIK
+563 MVKRDIHVGIK

-597 NLREAMGER
+597 NLREAMGEQ

-681 NREVKKGQMIPA
+681 NREVKKGQMIPC

-699 LAPVWEERRYPRN
+699 VSAIWEERRYPRS
-712 TMFYWQYVTSNNIQY
+712 TKFYWQYVTSNNIQY

-742 YSVLPHSDA
+742 YSVLPHFDA

-766 KETTDEEV
+766 KEMTDEEV
-774 VILQP
+774 VVLQP

-848 SPILWQHGALARLNE
+848 SPILWQHGALARLDE
-863 DDTIGDWVVKHE
+863 EDTIGDWVMKHE

-889 ETCMALTGESNTSS
+889 ETCMALTGESNTSV

-1007 KNPEAIISVIQY
+1007 RNPEAIISVIQY

-1109 RYVGNMKPT
+1109 RYVGNMKSI

>member
-170 PLHNCFSGNT
+170 PLHNC
-180 KVVTEYGTL
+180 
-189 PFSSFKEGETI
+189 
-200 TVLDYKGVRRKAI
+200 
-213 VHLFEKQPFNIV
+213 
-225 TLVARGKNRKVEI
+225 
-238 ECTADHRWMLED
+238 
-250 GSITTSLK
+250 
-258 VGDRIK
+258 
-264 RFERHR
+264 
-270 NTITN
+270 
-275 EEQAKYWCFGFI
+275 
-287 VGDGCDHYNLSH
+287 
-299 VRLCGYK
+299 
-306 NQYLENFKKAGCFY
+306 
-320 NLTPDFGKDACP
+320 
-332 VTSHFRKQ
+332 
-340 DFLNSKGWKF
+340 
-350 LNAEQKAFLFEGLM
+350 
-364 AADHWGEN
+364 
-372 SITTSD
+372 
-378 ERELNLIKE
+378 
-387 CAPIAGYVISSI
+387 
-399 KEVTRNTNYK
+399 
-409 ENALQYEIRFIST
+409 
-422 MKENYGYVVKCIKP
+422 
-436 KYKDNRPQQTYCVEE
+436 
-451 PETHTF
+451 
-457 TLEKGVVTG
+457 
-466 NCDVFNI
+466 DVFNI

-499 LAAQVNLIISGSQ
+499 LAAQINLIISGSQ

-538 LTILSVLPKWLAL
+538 LSILSVLPKWFAF

-681 NREVKKGQMIPA
+681 NREVKKGQMIPC

-699 LAPVWEERRYPRN
+699 LAPIWEERRYPRS
-712 TMFYWQYVTSNNIQY
+712 TKFYWQYVTSNNIQY

-785 NMGVVTINL
+785 NMGVVTVNL

-863 DDTIGDWVVKHE
+863 DDTIGDWVMKHE

-889 ETCMALTGESNTSS
+889 ETCMALTGESNTSV

-979 FLKLKI
+979 FLKLNI

-1007 KNPEAIISVIQY
+1007 RNPEAIISVIQY

-1042 GELKMIKTENGD
+1042 GELEMVKTENGD

-1060 VCGCDDPDKQLV
+1060 VCRCDDPDKQLV

-1109 RYVGNMKPT
+1109 RYVGNMKPV
-1118 PKSCLC
+1118 PKS
-1124 S
+1124 